1 MPLDVRNLPTKY
13 WAEAQSIFFRAFEQ
27 PHSERSLYV
36 QRECDGK
43 ADLAPY
49 VKYLIDCYES
59 DPHHFSR
66 PIVEFDSETF
76 APLEAGAVLS
86 NRFRIDRKLGEG
98 GMGDVYSA
106 YDETLKETIAL
117 KRMHPS
123 LAVRD
128 NTVLQFLRETTLAR
142 RARHRSICRVNE
154 FHSHEPDAHRANAP
168 NPPKSLYLTMEF
180 LEGVTLLQRLQDGGP
195 LAPLQLSH
203 YLGQI
208 CDGLRVAHEEG
219 IIHRDLKPSNI
230 MIAPDGSEMGRAVIL
245 DFGLALTVAASG
257 DPSIPI
263 AGTVAF
269 MAPEQARGEI
279 LTPAADI
286 FALGVLIHQALT
298 GELPAPGPP
307 LTRLLSAAESKSVD
321 NIAAG
326 PAQIDRR
333 IPKKWARAILGC
345 MEPDAG
351 RRFQTVEELKEALGI
366 GRPTRRW
373 VAGIAMALG
382 GGAIASGAWYGYN
395 ESQKPY
401 DPSPEA
407 DYHYKLGLEYAR
419 RSTPNDIRSAID
431 EFESAT
437 KADPNFALAWAELAD
452 SLCTAS
458 SFSVMRGREV
468 RRRIEHAASEA
479 IRLNNRIPKAH
490 AALAYSL
497 SVDLKRWKSA
507 ERPLRTV
514 VELNPQAVT
523 PRVRLAGFLGR
534 LGRAD
539 EAIAMAKSA
548 VSLEPGSYGPS
559 AQLATELFR
568 ALRFDEMR
576 DLLAQLKR
584 THPYAPEVYL
594 FLCTLHEWKKEF
606 PQAEAA
612 LEIAARMPENGGVER
627 YRATLFAAQN
637 KFEEAKRV
645 IEQEW
650 GKFLR
655 GVKETNQIVTM
666 LAAVRDEDRLYQA
679 IENGLEAE
687 DDSVLAIPANPYVRS
702 FRGERRFQHFL
713 KAIRY

>member
-1 MPLDVRNLPTKY
+1 MPLDVRNLPTKH
-13 WAEAQSIFFRAFEQ
+13 WSEAQSIFFRALEQ
-27 PHSERSLYV
+27 PHSDRSSYV
-36 QRECDGK
+36 DRECDGRTE
-43 ADLAPY
+43 LAPY

-59 DPHHFSR
+59 DPQHLSK
-66 PIVEFDSETF
+66 PIVEFAAESF
-76 APLEAGAVLS
+76 APLEVGAVLS
-86 NRFRIDRKLGEG
+86 NRFRVDRKLGEG
-98 GMGDVYSA
+98 GMGDVYAA
-106 YDETLKETIAL
+106 YDETLMENVAL

-154 FHSHEPDAHRANAP
+154 FHSHEPDIHRSEKG
-168 NPPKSLYLTMEF
+168 NPPKTLYLTMEL
-180 LEGVTLLQRLQDGGP
+180 LEGETLLQRLQRGGP
-195 LAPLQLSH
+195 LDPLQLSH

-230 MIAPDGSEMGRAVIL
+230 MIVPDSSEWGRAVIL
-245 DFGLALTVAASG
+245 DFGLALTAAATG

-263 AGTVAF
+263 AGTLAF
-269 MAPEQARGEI
+269 MPPEQRRGDT

-307 LTRLLSAAESKSVD
+307 LTRLLSAAESKSV
-321 NIAAG
+321 NQLIAE
-326 PAQIDRR
+326 PAQTDKRMS
-333 IPKKWARAILGC
+333 KKWARVILRC
-345 MEPDAG
+345 MEPDPD
-351 RRFQTVEELKEALGI
+351 RRVQSTEELKDALGI

-373 VAGIAMALG
+373 VAGIAIALG
-382 GGAIASGAWYGYN
+382 GGAIASSAWYGYN

-401 DPSPEA
+401 VPSPEA
-407 DYHYKLGLEYAR
+407 DNHYKLGLEYAR

-431 EFESAT
+431 EFENAT

-458 SFSVMRGREV
+458 SFSVMRGRDV

-479 IRLNNRIPKAH
+479 IRLNSRIPKAH

-539 EAIAMAKSA
+539 EAIAIAKSA
-548 VSLEPGSYGPS
+548 VQLEPGSYGPS
-559 AQLATELFR
+559 AQLATEFFR

-594 FLCTLHEWKKEF
+594 FLCTLHEWKSEF

-627 YRATLFAAQN
+627 YRATLFAAQS
-637 KFEEAKRV
+637 KFEEAKRL
-645 IEQEW
+645 IEPEW
-650 GKFLR
+650 EKFLL
-655 GVKETNQIVTM
+655 GVKETNQLVTM

-679 IENGLEAE
+679 IELGLEVE
-687 DDSVLAIPANPYVRS
+687 DDSVLAIPANPYVRP
-702 FRGERRFQHFL
+702 FRAEKRFQQFL
-713 KAIRY
+713 NAIGY